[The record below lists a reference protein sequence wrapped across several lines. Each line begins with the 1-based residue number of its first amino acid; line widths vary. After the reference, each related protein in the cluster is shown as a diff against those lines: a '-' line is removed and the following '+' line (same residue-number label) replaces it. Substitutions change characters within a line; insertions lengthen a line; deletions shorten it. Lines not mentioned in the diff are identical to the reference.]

1 MSYDPP
7 RPAGRLLLTPEDREA
22 PTRVRRLRRLGLAE
36 RADPALDAF
45 AAHLAALAEA
55 PYAMVN

>member
-22 PTRVRRLRRLGLAE
+22 PTRVRDRKS
-36 RADPALDAF
+36 
-45 AAHLAALAEA
+45 
-55 PYAMVN
+55 VV

>member
-45 AAHLAALAEA
+45 GR
-55 PYAMVN
+55 